1 MFFAEHKPRLI
12 AVKPL
17 KKKQKKT
24 EKFKSDKVYAKHSV
38 ALKIDMIMWWKS
50 LHGLCKTSG
59 SF

>member
-1 MFFAEHKPRLI
+1 MFFAEHKPSLI

-17 KKKQKKT
+17 KKKT

-50 LHGLCKTSG
+50 LHRLCKTSG

>member
-1 MFFAEHKPRLI
+1 MFFAEHKARLI

-17 KKKQKKT
+17 KKT
-24 EKFKSDKVYAKHSV
+24 EKFKSNKVYAKHSV